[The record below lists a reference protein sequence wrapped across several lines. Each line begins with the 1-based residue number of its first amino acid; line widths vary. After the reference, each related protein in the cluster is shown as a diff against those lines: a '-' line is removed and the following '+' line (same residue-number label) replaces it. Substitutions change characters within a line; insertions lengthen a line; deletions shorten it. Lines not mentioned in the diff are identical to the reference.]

1 MSAVKQQAKA
11 VIDELPDEVVQ
22 SLLDFMQKLQE
33 WEATREILED
43 KEFSAEIERGLQDV
57 KAGRT
62 VEWRKVKRTNV

>member
-11 VIDELPDEVVQ
+11 LIDELPDEVVH

-43 KEFSAEIERGLQDV
+43 EEFCAEIERGLRDV

-62 VEWRKVKRTNV
+62 VEWRKIKRTNV

>member
-1 MSAVKQQAKA
+1 MSAVKRQAKT

-43 KEFSAEIERGLQDV
+43 EEFSAEIEQGLRDV

-62 VEWRKVKRTNV
+62 VEWRKIKRTDV

>member
-1 MSAVKQQAKA
+1 MSTIKQQAKA
-11 VIDELPDEVVQ
+11 IIDELPDEVVH

-43 KEFSAEIERGLQDV
+43 EEFSAEIGRGLRDV

-62 VEWRKVKRTNV
+62 VEWRKIKRTNV